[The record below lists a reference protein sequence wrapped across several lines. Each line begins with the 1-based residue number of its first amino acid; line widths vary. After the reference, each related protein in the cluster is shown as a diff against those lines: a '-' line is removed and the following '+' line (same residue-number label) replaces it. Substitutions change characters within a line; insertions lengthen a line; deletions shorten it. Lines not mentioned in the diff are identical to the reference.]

1 MQRLAGRNPRRA
13 KAAKKT
19 LVYAS
24 TRGITH
30 DALKG
35 RIFCKQNPSTKRFEP
50 FDPFF
55 YTEDIMS
62 KVYGYA
68 RCSTNEDKQ
77 DINRQIRE
85 LKAAGAEEVIFEYE
99 HGDAK
104 VKKELHMLLDMA
116 ASGDTI
122 ITLEVSRLSRSTQQ
136 LCEIL
141 DIVKEKHLRLM
152 IVGSITID
160 CRNGEVDPMSKAFLE
175 MSGVFAE
182 LELSMIRAR
191 VRSGMQNARDKGRKI
206 GRPQT
211 TKDDIPANFYKHY
224 PSYAAGNMN
233 VSELARICGLSRPT
247 VYKYLRLI
255 L

>member
-1 MQRLAGRNPRRA
+1 M
-13 KAAKKT
+13 KT
-19 LVYAS
+19 
-24 TRGITH
+24 
-30 DALKG
+30 
-35 RIFCKQNPSTKRFEP
+35 
-50 FDPFF
+50 
-55 YTEDIMS
+55 
-62 KVYGYA
+62 YGYA

-85 LKAAGAEEVIFEYE
+85 LKAAGADEVVFEYE

-191 VRSGMQNARDKGRKI
+191 VRSGMQNAREKGRKI

-211 TKDDIPANFYKHY
+211 TKDDIPAIFYKHY
-224 PSYAAGNMN
+224 PAFAAGNMN

-247 VYKYLRLI
+247 VYKYLRI
-255 L
+255 ID